1 MIEIERLSKHYRAPD
16 GRVTEVLKNITLQ
29 VPEASITAVVGP
41 SGAGKSTLAKCIS
54 LLEQP
59 SGGSIRVNGSD
70 LSRLDGEA
78 LRRAR
83 RAIGTVFQSSALLQ
97 RKSAWEN
104 IALPLRYLGVVERD
118 IRARV
123 GELLES
129 VGLSHK
135 ASAFP
140 AQLSGGQRQRIGIAR
155 ALALRPSVLLADEA
169 TSGLDPEATATI
181 LELLKKCVTTTGWQS
196 C

>member
-1 MIEIERLSKHYRAPD
+1 M
-16 GRVTEVLKNITLQ
+16 
-29 VPEASITAVVGP
+29 PEASITAVVGP
-41 SGAGKSTLAKCIS
+41 SGAGNLPAKCIS

-83 RAIGTVFQSSALLQ
+83 RAIGTVFQSLRCCSV
-97 RKSAWEN
+97 KCWEN

-118 IRARV
+118 ILARV

-169 TSGLDPEATATI
+169 TSGLDPEATVTI
-181 LELLKKCVTTTGWQS
+181 LS